1 VGILSFKVDTS
12 NVEKVVEELNFS
24 KSNGLIAVIAQDWQ
38 TNEVLMFAYANKE
51 AILKSLA
58 TGRAHYY
65 SRTRKELWEKG
76 ESSGHIQIIKEVFLD
91 CDADAILLKIE
102 QKVAACHEGYRSCFF
117 RKLNDKGKFEVVGR
131 KMFNPSDIY

>member
-1 VGILSFKVDTS
+1 VGILSFKVDS
-12 NVEKVVEELNFS
+12 NNVEKVIEELNFS

-38 TNEVLMFAYANKE
+38 TNEVLMFAFANKE

-76 ESSGHIQIIKEVFLD
+76 ESSGHVQIIKEIFVD

-102 QKVAACHEGYRSCFF
+102 QNVAACHEGYKSCFF
-117 RKLNDKGKFEVVGR
+117 RKLNDKGEFKIIG
-131 KMFNPSDIY
+131 KKIFNPSEVY

>member
-1 VGILSFKVDTS
+1 MGILSFKVDS
-12 NVEKVVEELNFS
+12 NNVEKVIEELNFS

-38 TNEVLMFAYANKE
+38 TNEVLMFAFANKE

-76 ESSGHIQIIKEVFLD
+76 ESSGHVQIIKEIFVD

-102 QKVAACHEGYRSCFF
+102 QNVAACHEGYKSCFF
-117 RKLNDKGKFEVVGR
+117 RKLNDKGEFKIIG
-131 KMFNPSDIY
+131 KKIFNPSEVY

>member
-1 VGILSFKVDTS
+1 MSFKVDS
-12 NVEKVVEELNFS
+12 NNVEKVIEELNFS

-38 TNEVLMFAYANKE
+38 TNEVLMFAFANKE

-76 ESSGHIQIIKEVFLD
+76 ESSGHVQIIKEIFVD

-102 QKVAACHEGYRSCFF
+102 QNVAACHEGYKSCFF
-117 RKLNDKGKFEVVGR
+117 RKLNDKGEFKIIG
-131 KMFNPSDIY
+131 KKIFNPSEVY